1 MALGKQ
7 AKILTK
13 KQIDQLIW
21 YVGTLRHPL
30 RNEVIVLLSVKAGLR
45 AKEIAGL
52 TWSMVTDA
60 DGDVGLSIHLTDKA
74 SKGRGGRV
82 IPLNMQL
89 RLKLIELLEHER
101 QHHRFDIEKSHVVR
115 TERSEKTSPQAIVN
129 MFATWFEDMGLN
141 GCSSHSGRRTFI
153 TNAAKK
159 ISSVGGS
166 LRDVQMLA
174 GHSSLAVTQRYI
186 EGDGEARVKLIN
198 LI

>member
-30 RNEVIVLLSVKAGLR
+30 RNEVIVMLSVRAGLR

-52 TWSMVTDA
+52 TWSMITDA
-60 DGDVGLSIHLTDKA
+60 DGDIGSSIHLTDKA
-74 SKGRGGRV
+74 SKGRSGRV

-89 RLKLIELLEHER
+89 RLKLTDLLEQER
-101 QHHRFDIEKSHVVR
+101 QHHRFDMVTSHVIR
-115 TERSEKTSPQAIVN
+115 TERSAKTTPQAVVN
-129 MFATWFEDMGLN
+129 MFASWFTDMGLN

-159 ISSVGGS
+159 ISSGGGS

-174 GHSSLAVTQRYI
+174 GHFSLAVTQRYI
-186 EGDGEARVKLIN
+186 EGDGEARVKVVDCI
-198 LI
+198 

>member
-21 YVGTLRHPL
+21 YVGTLRQPL
-30 RNEVIVLLSVKAGLR
+30 RNEVIVMLSIRAGLR
-45 AKEIAGL
+45 AKEIACL

-60 DGDVGLSIHLTDKA
+60 DGDIGTSIHLTDKA

-89 RLKLIELLEHER
+89 RLKLTDLLEHER
-101 QHHRFDIEKSHVVR
+101 QHHRFDLATSHVIR
-115 TERSEKTSPQAIVN
+115 TERSDKTSPQAVVN
-129 MFATWFEDMGLN
+129 IFASWFGEIGLI

-153 TNAAKK
+153 TNAARK

-186 EGDGEARVKLIN
+186 EGDGEARTKVVELV
-198 LI
+198 

>member
-21 YVGTLRHPL
+21 YVGTLRQPL
-30 RNEVIVLLSVKAGLR
+30 RNEVIVMLSIRAGLR
-45 AKEIAGL
+45 AKEIACL

-60 DGDVGLSIHLTDKA
+60 DGDIGTSIHLTDKA

-89 RLKLIELLEHER
+89 RLKLADLLEHER
-101 QHHRFDIEKSHVVR
+101 QHHRFDLATSHVIR
-115 TERSEKTSPQAIVN
+115 TERSDKTSSQAIVN
-129 MFATWFEDMGLN
+129 MFASWFSDVGLS

-186 EGDGEARVKLIN
+186 EGDGEAKVKVVEI
-198 LI
+198 I